1 MGRDLVAAEKETKKA
16 NKRSRTDSV
25 TDSSKRARKESET
38 VVPPEDPAIAPET
51 MLAAL
56 SKPEKLSNSEET
68 EKGTAVPSELNTGE
82 KRLTKKRKKGKE
94 ESADTIIKD
103 ETVIEEEVGVK
114 KKKGKKAVKENPEVK
129 PDVQQTEVPFT
140 LSKVEEHTASPGIS
154 KPATAGIIDPG
165 WDYTATSISRPAW
178 RTAAIWSDDEEE
190 EEKEEKNHKSKA
202 EAKRLKR

>member
-1 MGRDLVAAEKETKKA
+1 MGEKETKKA

-25 TDSSKRARKESET
+25 TDSSKRARKEESET

-56 SKPEKLSNSEET
+56 NKPEKLSNSEET
-68 EKGTAVPSELNTGE
+68 EKGTAVPSELNRGE
-82 KRLTKKRKKGKE
+82 KQLTKKRKKGKE
-94 ESADTIIKD
+94 ESADTIIKE

-140 LSKVEEHTASPGIS
+140 LSKVEEHT
-154 KPATAGIIDPG
+154 
-165 WDYTATSISRPAW
+165 
-178 RTAAIWSDDEEE
+178 
-190 EEKEEKNHKSKA
+190 
-202 EAKRLKR
+202 